1 MMYSISDGKK
11 RCADMA
17 TEEAFVVCIRRR
29 ELEAKEFVVMHMV
42 NKNIDALNVNKR
54 SGSAVV

>member
-1 MMYSISDGKK
+1 
-11 RCADMA
+11 MA
-17 TEEAFVVCIRRR
+17 SEEAFVVGIRRR

-54 SGSAVV
+54 SGSAVVSTYHIEL